1 MLNNICLMGRMVYEP
16 ELKTTPNGTS
26 VITFKIAVN
35 RTYNREETDF
45 INIVAWRNTAEFVAK
60 YMSKGSLIAVEGSLQ
75 TRQYEDKQG
84 NKRTA

>member
-45 INIVAWRNTAEFVAK
+45 INIVAWRNTAEFVAVHEQGF
-60 YMSKGSLIAVEGSLQ
+60 SCGRRGQFADTAV
-75 TRQYEDKQG
+75 
-84 NKRTA
+84 